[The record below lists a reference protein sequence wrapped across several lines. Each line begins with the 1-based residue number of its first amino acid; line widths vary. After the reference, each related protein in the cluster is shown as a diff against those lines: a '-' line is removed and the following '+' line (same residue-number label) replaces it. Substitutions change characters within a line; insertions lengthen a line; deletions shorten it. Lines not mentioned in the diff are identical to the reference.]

1 MAFTGQAGMGTVIAS
16 ELVTF
21 VGGPA
26 SGYRRARSLGRLN
39 ALWPIDHIC
48 GWARPY

>member
-1 MAFTGQAGMGTVIAS
+1 MPFTGQAGMGTVIAS

-26 SGYRRARSLGRLN
+26 SGYGRARSLGRLSGRVSGGV
-39 ALWPIDHIC
+39 LLPI
-48 GWARPY
+48 